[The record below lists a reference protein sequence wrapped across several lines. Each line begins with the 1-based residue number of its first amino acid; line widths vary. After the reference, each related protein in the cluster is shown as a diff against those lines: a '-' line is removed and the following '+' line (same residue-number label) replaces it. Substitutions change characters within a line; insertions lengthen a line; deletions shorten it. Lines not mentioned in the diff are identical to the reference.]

1 MFKDSTIDYLSSVIG
16 AEVTQICIGRHQIAI
31 SFDSKKIII
40 VESTEEFYLHNG
52 PSMTI
57 GSENDIPFGNIISYR
72 VSDIKVISRKEVSLI
87 MENGEKI
94 DLYDND
100 PDYEMISISHI

>member
-1 MFKDSTIDYLSSVIG
+1 MFKASTIDYLGSVIG

-40 VESTEEFYLHNG
+40 VESTEEFYLYNG

-57 GSENDIPFGNIISYR
+57 GPENDIPFGNIISYR
-72 VSDIKVISRKEVSLI
+72 VSGIKVMSPNEVSLI
-87 MENGEKI
+87 MENGGKI
-94 DLYDND
+94 DLHDSD